1 MVKSELI
8 EEVAAQCSITA
19 TNSERIINTLIK
31 LIYQELRKGEE
42 IQISGFGTFS
52 VHHRKGRLG
61 INPQTFE
68 RMEIPDSNTP
78 KFVAGQE
85 FKRAV
90 KLKRRIIKLRNKYR
104 RKK

>member
-8 EEVAAQCSITA
+8 EELAAQCSVTYTI
-19 TNSERIINTLIK
+19 SERLLNTFIK
-31 LIYQELRKGEE
+31 LIYQELKKGGEM
-42 IQISGFGTFS
+42 QLSGFGTFS

-104 RKK
+104 GKK